1 MKKTNLILSILF
13 VISLTSISVAQD
25 KEGFELIKKEDQ
37 ISIFERWI
45 NYPNANSATQ
55 AREVKGEFTIAT
67 NVYAALKLIRNEEKI
82 QIWQTHVSEFK
93 VYLQPDTMTW
103 YEYSYHDIPWPV
115 TDQDHYL
122 KYKMSVIKPNEQ
134 LFVTFESA
142 ENKDLAP
149 VREDVDRMGLTGS
162 WRFEKL
168 PGKMIK
174 VTYRIISKPSSIPR
188 LFTDPV
194 IRRNIMST
202 IRSYIDILEGRK

>member
-1 MKKTNLILSILF
+1 MKKTNVTLSILF
-13 VISLTSISVAQD
+13 AISLTSFGVAQD

-37 ISIFERWI
+37 ISIYERWV
-45 NYPNANSATQ
+45 NYPNANSTTQ

-67 NVYAALKLIRNEEKI
+67 NVYAALALIKNEKKI
-82 QIWQTHVSEFK
+82 QEWQSHVSEFK
-93 VYLQPDTMTW
+93 VYLQPDTMMW

-115 TDQDHYL
+115 SDQDHYL
-122 KYKMSVIKPNEQ
+122 KYKMSVIKPHEQ
-134 LFVTFESA
+134 LFITFESA

-162 WRFEKL
+162 WKLEKISN
-168 PGKMIK
+168 KMIK
-174 VTYRIISKPSSIPR
+174 VTYRIISKPSGIPR

-194 IRRNIMST
+194 IRKNIMST

>member
-13 VISLTSISVAQD
+13 VISLASISVAQD

-45 NYPNANSATQ
+45 NYPNANSTTQ

-67 NVYAALKLIRNEEKI
+67 TVYAALKLIRNEEKI
-82 QIWQTHVSEFK
+82 KIWQTHVSEFK

-115 TDQDHYL
+115 SDQDHYL

-134 LFVTFESA
+134 LFVSFESA

-168 PGKMIK
+168 PGKKIK

>member
-1 MKKTNLILSILF
+1 MKKTSVILSLLF
-13 VISLTSISVAQD
+13 IISLTSISVAQD

-45 NYPNANSATQ
+45 NYPNANSTTQ

-93 VYLQPDTMTW
+93 VYLQPDTMVW

-122 KYKMSVIKPNEQ
+122 KYKLNVIKPNEQ

>member
-45 NYPNANSATQ
+45 NYPNANSTTQ
-55 AREVKGEFTIAT
+55 AREVKGEFTISN

-93 VYLQPDTMTW
+93 VYLQSDTMTW

-162 WRFEKL
+162 WKFEKL
-168 PGKMIK
+168 PGKKIK

>member
-45 NYPNANSATQ
+45 NYPNANSTTQ

-67 NVYAALKLIRNEEKI
+67 TVYAALKLIRNEEKI
-82 QIWQTHVSEFK
+82 KIWQTHVSEFK

-115 TDQDHYL
+115 SDQDHYL

-162 WRFEKL
+162 WKFEKL